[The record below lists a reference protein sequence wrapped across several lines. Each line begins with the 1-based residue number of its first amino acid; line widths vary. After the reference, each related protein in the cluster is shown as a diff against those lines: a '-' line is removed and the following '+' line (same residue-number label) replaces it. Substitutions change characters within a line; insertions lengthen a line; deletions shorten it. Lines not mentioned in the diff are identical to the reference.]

1 MVFMF
6 FICKFMFLTSMSKT
20 EPLKIAGAG
29 LFISAIC

>member
-1 MVFMF
+1 
-6 FICKFMFLTSMSKT
+6 MFLTSMSKT